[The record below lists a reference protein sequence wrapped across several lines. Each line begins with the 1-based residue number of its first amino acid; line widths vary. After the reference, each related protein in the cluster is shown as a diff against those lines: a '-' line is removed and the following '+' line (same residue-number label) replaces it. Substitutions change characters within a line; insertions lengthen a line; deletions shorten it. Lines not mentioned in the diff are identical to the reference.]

1 MALFEHTQKESLLL
15 RFFKIIII
23 IYLGAPGLSCG
34 VWDLVL

>member
-1 MALFEHTQKESLLL
+1 MALFEHTKKESLLL
-15 RFFKIIII
+15 SFFKIIII